1 MTSEAA
7 KRPWPPGVRVI
18 GLTGGIASGK
28 STVAARLRE
37 LGASIIDADVVA
49 REVVEPGQPA
59 LAEVAERFPGVVDG
73 EGRLDRAALADRVFR
88 SDAERRALN
97 AILHPRI
104 QQAVVEKTGALAA
117 RGERLVLYEAP
128 LIVENRIH
136 ERLDGLIL
144 VVVPRELQLA
154 RLMARNALTREE
166 AEARLAA
173 QLPLEEKRKH
183 AQWVIDSSGTV
194 AETRAQVDRL
204 WADLQETSRQRV

>member
-1 MTSEAA
+1 
-7 KRPWPPGVRVI
+7 VI

-28 STVAARLRE
+28 STVSARLRE

-59 LAEVAERFPGVVDG
+59 LAEIDERFPGVVDG
-73 EGRLDRAALADRVFR
+73 HGRLDRTALGERVFGN
-88 SDAERRALN
+88 DTERRALN

-104 QQAVVEKTGALAA
+104 QQVVLEKTRALAA
-117 RGERLVLYEAP
+117 QGEKLVVYEAP
-128 LIVENRIH
+128 LIIENGIH

-144 VVVPRELQLA
+144 VVVPREVQLDRLIA
-154 RLMARNALTREE
+154 RTGLSRGQ

-183 AQWVIDSSGTV
+183 ASWIIDNSGTV

-204 WADLQETSRQRV
+204 WADLQRTARDGG